1 MENVMNSA
9 AAAAAQNAANQ
20 WLNGFTAWERFLIKD
35 WIEKIV
41 LEGAERSEII
51 EAQTHRWWEWLA
63 ESEGFNE
70 FWHFS
75 PKPINVVDF
84 LKEALASYIQ
94 NIMEN
99 ENFEFLLEEYS
110 KEYGL

>member
-1 MENVMNSA
+1 MNSA

-51 EAQTHRWWEWLA
+51 ENQTHRWWEWLT
-63 ESEGFNE
+63 ESETFLE
-70 FWHFS
+70 FWHIA
-75 PKPINVVDF
+75 KNPINVVDF
-84 LKEALASYIQ
+84 LKEAVASYVE